1 MATNDDVLSFMKD
14 LERKFD
20 SLEENVEGFKASR
33 ARAKTSTSR
42 GTAPFNLPDSSEGAL
57 EEGEDTSGQVHR
69 W

>member
-42 GTAPFNLPDSSEGAL
+42 GTAPFM
-57 EEGEDTSGQVHR
+57 TSTSLTAVR
-69 W
+69 AP